1 VILGILFIL
10 SAIPPGPTTSQAATQ
25 AATLQGT
32 QAAQT
37 DLCQKYVKAALDA
50 TNKGCANTGRNQ
62 VCYGNISIKAEAQ
75 SGVTDF
81 TFDQPGQIVPITSIQ
96 RLQLGVLNPDNQTW
110 GVALFRI
117 QADLPDTAPGQNV
130 TLLAFGDVDIQDA
143 GQAPG
148 PSFNV
153 TTASTVTARTMPS
166 NTGPVL
172 GTLPKNYALI
182 ASGRTD
188 DGLWLYVHPPS
199 ITTQHGWVLAS
210 AVTTTD
216 DINSLMVIDPTK
228 PVYGPMQAF
237 YLRTG
242 VGEAT
247 CKGAPPDGILIQSP
261 KQKARVNLSI
271 NDVKIN
277 VGSTLYLFTQSGAD
291 KTSSKLALATLE
303 GSATV
308 ASGGRSQTV
317 NVGSQVEVPV
327 DANLKASGPPGPVHP
342 ADLNVLRTLPVGN
355 MPVPVNVT
363 ASGGQPAA
371 NRTPGTT
378 AGGGYLCP
386 SGSPVVVDEVIPGMV
401 NQHVVTGCTCASGTH
416 TINYSQSTP
425 QGMASV
431 TALVCN

>member
-1 VILGILFIL
+1 MISPLVRLSCVILGILLIL
-10 SAIPPGPTTSQAATQ
+10 SAIPPAPVTSQAATQ

-32 QAAQT
+32 QAAIA
-37 DLCQKYVKAALDA
+37 CQQYVKAALDA
-50 TNKGCANTGRNQ
+50 TNKGCAATGRKQ

-75 SGVTDF
+75 AGVTDF
-81 TFDQPGQIVPITSIQ
+81 TFDQPGQIVPITSVQ

-153 TTASTVTARTMPS
+153 TTASAATARTLPS
-166 NTGPVL
+166 NPGPAL

-182 ASGRTD
+182 ATGRTD
-188 DGLWLYVHPPS
+188 DGLWLYVHPPTSS
-199 ITTQHGWVLAS
+199 IQHGWILAS

-242 VGEAT
+242 VGEAA

-261 KQKARVNLSI
+261 KQKTRVNLSI
-271 NDVKIN
+271 NDVKITL
-277 VGSTLYLFTQSGAD
+277 GSTLYLHTQTAAD
-291 KTSSKLALATLE
+291 KTSNQLSLATLE

-308 ASGGRSQTV
+308 QSGGKSQTV
-317 NVGSQVEVPV
+317 GAGNQVEIPI
-327 DANLKASGPPGPVHP
+327 DANLKASGPPGKVHP
-342 ADLNVLRTLPVGN
+342 GDMNVIRTLPVGN
-355 MPVPVNVT
+355 MPVPVNVN
-363 ASGGQPAA
+363 ARGGGPA
-371 NRTPGTT
+371 NTTPGTT
-378 AGGGYLCP
+378 AGGGLLHTP
-386 SGSPVVVDEVIPGMV
+386 KRPRPTQRVI
-401 NQHVVTGCTCASGTH
+401 
-416 TINYSQSTP
+416 
-425 QGMASV
+425 
-431 TALVCN
+431 LL